1 MAKNDDD
8 RDHEV
13 GRKAAEIEAAARR
26 AQRYRR
32 MDYWRPY
39 PRQADFIAATRLHRE
54 VGFFA
59 ATQSGKTET
68 AAFLTACNL
77 TGLYPKGWQG
87 CRYDQAIDAWAVAKS
102 LKMARDIS
110 QAKLLGTPGSKE
122 DYGSGMIPRHLL
134 IGDPV
139 MSRGEGGAIDSVQV
153 RHVSGNISTLRFR
166 TYDAGREALQGA
178 SLHWVWMDEEPPDL
192 EIYSECLARIS
203 AHANG
208 RLIITFTP
216 LLGMSGVSIRFRQEQ
231 SADRTFVQMGIA
243 DIPPAKDD
251 LDEGG
256 DSGGDG
262 GPYGHVP
269 LAERAKIIEGFPIH
283 EREARSRGEPML
295 GEGRIYQTPEALIVE
310 SVDPLTFPTH
320 WRWGWGIDIG
330 IGHPFAAV
338 LLCHDVDRDWIHV
351 VADLRVSDEIPDQHA
366 KAMRKIEEDIFGRAM
381 EIPVAWPHD
390 AGTRDRTSGTP
401 IKNVYAHWNLKMM
414 SEAAS
419 LPGLK
424 GVEGR
429 SLEGSIAEIDARE
442 HGQAWYVSQR
452 CRHYLEERR
461 LYHRKDGEIVPL
473 RDDAL
478 SAARY
483 AYMMRRYFKSRI
495 DIGGGAVGT
504 AAYSQWVRKQTA
516 PGTRFARGTTNHA
529 DGSFDVFT
537 GRMP

>member
-1 MAKNDDD
+1 MGLALVIFNAMCDIGPPGM
-8 RDHEV
+8 V
-13 GRKAAEIEAAARR
+13 
-26 AQRYRR
+26 
-32 MDYWRPY
+32 
-39 PRQADFIAATRLHRE
+39 
-54 VGFFA
+54 V
-59 ATQSGKTET
+59 ET

-87 CRYDQAIDAWAVAKS
+87 CRYDQAIEAWAVAKS

-110 QAKLLGTPGSKE
+110 QAKP
-122 DYGSGMIPRHLL
+122 
-134 IGDPV
+134 IG
-139 MSRGEGGAIDSVQV
+139 
-153 RHVSGNISTLRFR
+153 
-166 TYDAGREALQGA
+166 
-178 SLHWVWMDEEPPDL
+178 
-192 EIYSECLARIS
+192 
-203 AHANG
+203 
-208 RLIITFTP
+208 
-216 LLGMSGVSIRFRQEQ
+216 
-231 SADRTFVQMGIA
+231 
-243 DIPPAKDD
+243 
-251 LDEGG
+251 
-256 DSGGDG
+256 
-262 GPYGHVP
+262 
-269 LAERAKIIEGFPIH
+269 
-283 EREARSRGEPML
+283 
-295 GEGRIYQTPEALIVE
+295 GRIPGRRSSLQRRGCTERLDFLRRRKAARP
-310 SVDPLTFPTH
+310 DPLTFPTH

-351 VADLRVSDEIPDQHA
+351 VAELRVSDEIPDQHV

-414 SEAAS
+414 PEAAS

-473 RDDAL
+473 RDDTL
-478 SAARY
+478 SAGRY

-495 DIGGGAVGT
+495 DCGGGAVGT
-504 AAYSQWVRKQTA
+504 AAYSQWVRKQAA
-516 PGTRFARGTTNHA
+516 PGQQRFARGSANHP
-529 DGSFDVFT
+529 DGSFDLFGV
-537 GRMP
+537 